1 MDELYPLW
9 HFENRVK
16 AVVNL
21 LVTLS
26 TCGCSA
32 VVLSLAMLLPKV
44 SMLLD
49 YMGRNVID
57 TKKFSHTVLSLY
69 IPVRACARGFPQM
82 CPPGKPDASHSIPSS
97 FSPKF

>member
-9 HFENRVK
+9 HFANRVK

-26 TCGCSA
+26 TRGCSA

-44 SMLLD
+44 SMLL
-49 YMGRNVID
+49 GRNVID
-57 TKKFSHTVLSLY
+57 TKKFSHILLSLY
-69 IPVRACARGFPQM
+69 IPARACARGLPQM
-82 CPPGKPDASHSIPSS
+82 CPPGEPDASHSIPSS